1 MRLEALKKKISNL
14 LLLNKNI
21 LRSFEPN
28 EELLAANIKYWLKSG
43 DFIVVKKGVYLLKDR
58 YEKEQAKDLYLEY
71 IANQLIQP
79 SYISADYVLAKYQL
93 LSEPVNAI
101 TSVTVK
107 STREINSL
115 VGAFR
120 YYTVQ
125 KNLFRDYQIKYFYNS
140 PVLEAEKSKAM
151 FDYLYLRFVRSKAVD
166 KKDIENLRLNWENFS
181 QNDFKKAYSYLSL
194 TNNKNIKETFEVI
207 KKLYYD

>member
-43 DFIVVKKGVYLLKDR
+43 DFIAVKKGVYLLKDR

-79 SYISADYVLAKYQL
+79 SYISVDYVLAKYQL

-101 TSVTVK
+101 TSITVK
-107 STREINSL
+107 STREINSS

-120 YYTVQ
+120 YYTMQ
-125 KNLFRDYQIKYFYNS
+125 KKLFRDYQIKYFYDS

-151 FDYLYLRFVRSKAVD
+151 FDYLYLRFVKSKAVD

-207 KKLYYD
+207 KRLYYD

>member
-1 MRLEALKKKISNL
+1 MRLEVLKKKISDL
-14 LLLNKNI
+14 ILLNKNI

-43 DFIVVKKGVYLLKDR
+43 DFIAVKKGVYLLKDR

-79 SYISADYVLAKYQL
+79 SYISVDYVLAKYQL

-120 YYTVQ
+120 YYTMQ

-194 TNNKNIKETFEVI
+194 TNNKNIKKTFEII

>member
-1 MRLEALKKKISNL
+1 MRLEVLKKKISNL
-14 LLLNKNI
+14 ILLNKNI

-43 DFIVVKKGVYLLKDR
+43 DFIAVKKGVYLLKDR

-79 SYISADYVLAKYQL
+79 SYISVDYVLAKYQL

-101 TSVTVK
+101 TSITVK
-107 STREINSL
+107 STREINSS

-120 YYTVQ
+120 YYTMQ
-125 KNLFRDYQIKYFYNS
+125 KKLFRDYQIKYFYDS

-151 FDYLYLRFVRSKAVD
+151 FDYLYLRFVKSKAVD

-207 KKLYYD
+207 KRLYYD